1 MKQIRLLTVQGFL
14 LYLTMILVP
23 CLSVIVKAL
32 VESRRK
38 KSYFMRPLYIRCD
51 ILFTTDIIFTGPVC
65 NMTNNNIRYLK
76 DGLGTAFIDH
86 TISSN
91 LAYKPQFI
99 SNSYKEG
106 CKVISSIE
114 EELLSCDE
122 FCISVAFITMGGITP
137 LLQTLK
143 ELEKRNVPGKILT
156 TDYLTFSEPE
166 ALKRLEG
173 LSNIELKM
181 YVTEEGSEGFHTKGY
196 VFRKDE
202 MYRIIVGSSNV
213 TQSALTV
220 NREWNTRIVSTDR
233 GEYTQ
238 DIINEFREL
247 WNSQKSIDFEQFIA
261 RYEDRYTK
269 HRIIRKQKELAKT
282 AEIPSLEAYR
292 LEPNSMQVKFITSL
306 RKIFESGENKALL
319 ISATGTG
326 KTYASAFAMRELGF
340 RRVLF
345 LVHRNQIAGQ
355 ARKSYERVF
364 SGMVSTGMVAGKYM
378 EHDADYI
385 FATVQTMS
393 KDEVLES
400 WDPSSFDAII
410 IDEAHHSSAGSYRKV
425 MEHFAPQLWLGMTA
439 TPDRRDAG
447 TGSDSIYDI
456 FNHQIAYEIR
466 LQHAMEEDLLCPF
479 HYFGITDLE
488 VIADEGRTAEEKIEN
503 FRYLTSDERVDNVVK
518 QAEYFG
524 HSGDRV
530 RGLIFCSRNREAREL
545 SAKFNERGFRT
556 TALTGEN
563 TEAEREEAVQRL
575 AGDECE
581 NALDYIL
588 SVDIFSEGV
597 DVPEINQVIMLRPT
611 QSPVVFIQQLGR
623 GLRKAEGKE
632 YVVVLDFIGN
642 YNNNF
647 MIPVALSGDRTYN
660 KDTIRRYV
668 MEGGRV
674 IPGCSTIHF
683 DEVSRRKIFESIDR
697 MAPKSTMLREKYFQL
712 KDRLGRIPTVLD
724 FYDHGEIDPMM
735 FIAYSR
741 TYDSFVRK
749 YDKDYNVDFSQEE
762 TAMLEF
768 VSSLLVNGKRPHELL
783 MLQMLLEDDA
793 ISEETFC
800 ERLEK
805 AGMKNRHSDYIS
817 AMSILR
823 KDFINTQSEQ
833 KKYSHIEFVDCSSMD
848 MQSFSRAAAFYRRLQ
863 RKEFIEE
870 LQALVSYGLKKYRDK
885 YSEHDEDN
893 LVLYEKYSRKDV
905 CRLLNWERDDS
916 ATVYGYRIK
925 YGTCPI
931 FVTYKKKE
939 DIAESTKYEDAFIN
953 EQIFS
958 WMTRSRVSEDSTE
971 AQQIINSADNGLR
984 IYLFIKKSDG
994 EGSDFYYMGRIHPVR
1009 WEETVIKNDKGQ
1021 SLPIMNFIMQME
1033 HSVRSDIYEYI
1044 TG

>member
-1 MKQIRLLTVQGFL
+1 
-14 LYLTMILVP
+14 
-23 CLSVIVKAL
+23 
-32 VESRRK
+32 
-38 KSYFMRPLYIRCD
+38 MRS
-51 ILFTTDIIFTGPVC
+51 
-65 NMTNNNIRYLK
+65 NNIRCLEN
-76 DGLGTAFIDH
+76 GLGTAFIDH

-106 CKVISSIE
+106 RKVLSSVE
-114 EELLSCDE
+114 DELLSCDE
-122 FCISVAFITMGGITP
+122 FCISVAFITMSGITP

-166 ALKRLEG
+166 ALKRLAG
-173 LSNIELKM
+173 LRNIELKM
-181 YVTEEGSEGFHTKGY
+181 YITEDGREGFHTKGY

-202 MYRIIVGSSNV
+202 MYRIIVGSSNM

-220 NREWNTRIVSTDR
+220 NREWNTKIVSTDR
-233 GEYTQ
+233 GEYTK
-238 DIINEFREL
+238 DILDEFNEL
-247 WNSQKSIDFEQFIA
+247 WDSHKALVFEQFID
-261 RYEDRYTK
+261 RYDDRYTK
-269 HRIIRKQKELAKT
+269 NRIINKQKAMAKA
-282 AEIPSLEAYR
+282 AEIPSMESYK

-306 RKIFESGENKALL
+306 RKIFDAGENKALL

-345 LVHRNQIAGQ
+345 LVHRNQIADQ
-355 ARKSYERVF
+355 ARRSFERVF
-364 SGMVSTGMVAGKYM
+364 SGSVSTGMVTGKYQ
-378 EHDADYI
+378 EYDADYI

-393 KDEVLES
+393 RDEILES
-400 WDPSSFDAII
+400 YDPSSFDAII

-425 MEHFAPQLWLGMTA
+425 MDHFEPQLWLGMTA

-447 TGSDSIYDI
+447 SGSESIYDI
-456 FNHQIAYEIR
+456 FDHQIAYEIR

-488 VIADEGRTAEEKIEN
+488 VIADEGQSAEEKLEN
-503 FRYLTSDERVDNVVK
+503 FRYLTSDERVDNVIK
-518 QAEYFG
+518 QADYFG

-530 RGLIFCSRNREAREL
+530 KGLIFCSRNKEAHEL
-545 SAKFNERGFRT
+545 SVKFNERGLRT
-556 TALTGEN
+556 MALTGEN
-563 TEAEREEAVQRL
+563 TEEERAETIERL
-575 AGDECE
+575 AGEECE
-581 NALDYIL
+581 DALDYIL

-623 GLRKAEGKE
+623 GLRKAKGKE

-642 YNNNF
+642 YSNNF
-647 MIPVALSGDRTYN
+647 MIPIALSGDRTYN

-683 DEVSRRKIFESIDR
+683 DEVSKQRIFESIDR
-697 MAPKSTMLREKYFQL
+697 MSPKSTMLKEKYFQL

-724 FYDHGEIDPMM
+724 FYDHGEIDPML
-735 FIAYSR
+735 FIAYSG

-762 TAMLEF
+762 AATLEF

-805 AGMKNRHSDYIS
+805 FRMQSRHSDYIS
-817 AMSILR
+817 AMSVLR

-833 KKYSHIEFVDCSSMD
+833 KKYSHIEFVDCSSID
-848 MQSFSRAAAFYRRLQ
+848 MQSFSRSAAFYRRLQ

-870 LQALVSYGLKKYRDK
+870 LQALVSYGLKKYVDK
-885 YSEHDEDN
+885 YSDHDEDN

-931 FVTYKKKE
+931 FVTYRKKE
-939 DIAESTKYEDAFIN
+939 DIAESTKYEDEFIN
-953 EQIFS
+953 EQVFS

-971 AQQIINSADNGLR
+971 AQHIINSSDNGLR

-994 EGSDFYYMGRIHPVR
+994 EGSDFYYMGRVHPVS
-1009 WEETVIKNDKGQ
+1009 WKETVIMNDKGQ
-1021 SLPIMNFIMQME
+1021 SLPIMNFMMQME

-1044 TG
+1044 TGQIRR